1 MKYEI
6 TYFPK
11 QIISEKI
18 YDLLISEG
26 IDLMQS
32 WITSSLLKVTMIIDK
47 FCLDIV
53 IQNV

>member
-26 IDLMQS
+26 IEFECDELVE
-32 WITSSLLKVTMIIDK
+32 WVTNVAKITLTPMGYMR
-47 FCLDIV
+47 
-53 IQNV
+53 